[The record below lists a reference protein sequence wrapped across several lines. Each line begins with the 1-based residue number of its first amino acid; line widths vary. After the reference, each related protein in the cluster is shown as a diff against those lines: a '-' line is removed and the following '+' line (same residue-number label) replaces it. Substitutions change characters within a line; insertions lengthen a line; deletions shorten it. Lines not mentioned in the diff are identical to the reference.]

1 MKIGMQKRQWLLF
14 FLVLSLPLLLN
25 AVAIWLEIG
34 SVGTLQLLSGTY
46 HPSNPNLPLASLSE
60 ILLNLLPIMMFLGS
74 LSWLVIFVSNRAFFQ
89 KQRLIVKILET
100 LVAALFVAKVFEIAA
115 GIFMPFAWLSQFG
128 DYLGL
133 PGSVFTANWSRWLI
147 FPATTIILFIALI
160 LSRGFGA

>member
-1 MKIGMQKRQWLLF
+1 
-14 FLVLSLPLLLN
+14 
-25 AVAIWLEIG
+25 
-34 SVGTLQLLSGTY
+34 
-46 HPSNPNLPLASLSE
+46 
-60 ILLNLLPIMMFLGS
+60 MFLGS